1 MARWAALPTYL
12 SSIILAFNPIINAA
26 SETNSHLA
34 TAFIS
39 GQLPLT
45 PAMPLNYAVPDLK
58 HRYPA
63 EERGMSFWQPPNT
76 ATLNTRTIITALEV
90 SID

>member
-1 MARWAALPTYL
+1 MGRTSYLP
-12 SSIILAFNPIINAA
+12 IIYTIVLAFNPIINAA
-26 SETNSHLA
+26 SEANSHLA

-45 PAMPLNYAVPDLK
+45 RAMPLNYAVPDLK

-63 EERGMSFWQPPNT
+63 EERNMSYWKPRIQP
-76 ATLNTRTIITALEV
+76 R
-90 SID
+90 